1 MKPPHFELYRD
12 RKNGWRWR
20 VRARNAKI
28 VADCAESYKTR
39 RAAMKGIAVTQS
51 ASEVRDAAGNVI
63 VGGLKL

>member
-1 MKPPHFELYRD
+1 MNAPRSHFELYRD

-39 RAAMKGIAVTQS
+39 RAAMKGINVVLGTT
-51 ASEVRDAAGNVI
+51 VI
-63 VGGLKL
+63 VDPNGNPIEGGL